1 MTATLLPSEKLSE
14 EEIRIRRESR
24 EAWIRRH
31 ERMEAEFPRVREE
44 HPDKWVVFGNDGFI
58 AASDDLLALIDEY
71 KEKGH
76 HPDEVLI
83 EFTHVSTFPLW
94 GAPA

>member
-1 MTATLLPSEKLSE
+1 MTVTMKRGKKLTD

-83 EFTHVSTFPLW
+83 EFTHVSTFPFH